1 MEAPEVFDVIVV
13 GAGHA
18 GCEAAL
24 AAARMGCSVLLLTVN
39 VDRIAHMSCNPAIGG
54 LAKGHLVKEID
65 ALGGEMAKN
74 TDATAIQFRRLNTK
88 KGMSVWSSRAQV
100 DMEEYR
106 IRMRQVIEGTPNLF
120 IRQTCVSEVL
130 VEGKRV
136 KGVKDELGEVYMGRT
151 VILAPGTFLRGL
163 IHIGFK
169 NFPGGRLGDPA
180 SYELSQCLV
189 RLGFKL
195 GRFKTGTTPRLDGR
209 TIDFQSM
216 TPQYGDNP
224 PRPFSFFTGKVERP
238 QVPCWLTY
246 TTEKTHEIIRKALDR
261 SPLYTGVIKGKGVRY
276 CPSIEDK
283 VVKFPEKPRHQ
294 VFVEPEGLRT
304 VEYYPNGI
312 SNSLP
317 LDVQIEMVRSIP
329 GLERAEI
336 IRPGYAIEHDFVD
349 PTQLEPTL
357 ETKLI
362 EGLFLAGQINGT
374 TGYEEAAAQG
384 LIAGINAVLKI
395 RGEGPLVLSRSQA
408 YIGVLIDDLV
418 TKGTDEP
425 YRMFPS
431 RAEHRLL
438 LREDNADLRLM
449 PIGHSLGLVDDQA
462 MRRLREKQRAIEET
476 LKRLEEVRLRPTASV
491 NEKLLQLGTSPIKTP
506 TSLKELLRRPE
517 VDLRSLVP
525 FDPHLEDLPQ
535 DVQEEVEFRVKYEG
549 YVKRQEEQIARLR
562 RLEEERIPEDLDFYA
577 IAGLSNEVKEKL
589 SRIKP
594 KTLGQASRIPGV
606 TPAALALLEIHL
618 KRYKERPGCV
628 EKNNEL
634 L

>member
-1 MEAPEVFDVIVV
+1 MDAPEVFDVIVV
-13 GAGHA
+13 GGGHA

-24 AAARMGCSVLLLTVN
+24 AAARMGARVLLLTIN

-74 TDATAIQFRRLNTK
+74 TDRAMIQMRRLNTK

-106 IRMRQVIEGTPNLF
+106 ISMREVLERTPGLF
-120 IRQTCVSEVL
+120 IRQS
-130 VEGKRV
+130 RV
-136 KGVKDELGEVYMGRT
+136 KELLCEDRRIKGVRTDLDETFLGRT

-163 IHIGFK
+163 IHIGLT

-180 SYELSQCLV
+180 SKDLAENLQ
-189 RLGFKL
+189 RLGFRM

-209 TIDFQSM
+209 TIDFKAM
-216 TPQYGDNP
+216 TPQYGEDP
-224 PRPFSFFTGKVERP
+224 PRPFSFSTERIDRP
-238 QVPCWLTY
+238 QVPCWLTW
-246 TTEKTHEIIRKALDR
+246 TTERTHEIIRRALDR
-261 SPLYTGVIKGKGVRY
+261 SPLYTGVIKARGVRY

-283 VVKFPEKPRHQ
+283 VVKFPEKPHHH

-317 LDVQIEMVRSIP
+317 LDVQVEMVRSIP

-336 IRPGYAIEHDFVD
+336 IRPGYGIEHDYVD
-349 PTQLEPTL
+349 PTQLEPWL
-357 ETKLI
+357 ETKAI
-362 EGLFLAGQINGT
+362 GGLFLAGQINGT

-384 LIAGINAVLKI
+384 LMAGINAVLKI
-395 RGEGPLVLSRSQA
+395 RGEEPLVLQRSEA

-431 RAEHRLL
+431 RAEWRLL

-449 PIGHSLGLVDDQA
+449 PIGWKLGLVPEEQY
-462 MRRLREKQRAIEET
+462 RRLLEKKKLIEET
-476 LKRLEEVRLRPTASV
+476 LERLEGMKIRPIGSV
-491 NEKLLQLGTSPIKTP
+491 NDKLRELGTSPIKGTV
-506 TSLKELLRRPE
+506 SLKELLKRPE
-517 VDLRSLVP
+517 VDFDHLAV
-525 FDPHLEDLPQ
+525 FDPFLHDIPKG
-535 DVQEEVEFRVKYEG
+535 VKEEVAFRVKYEG
-549 YVKRQEEQIARLR
+549 YIRRHQEQVEKLR
-562 RLEEERIPEDLDFYA
+562 TMEGLRIPEDMDYSS
-577 IAGLSNEVKEKL
+577 IPGLSTEVKEKL
-589 SRIKP
+589 ERVRP
-594 KTLGQASRIPGV
+594 KTLGQASRIPGI
-606 TPAALALLEIHL
+606 TPAALMLLEVYI
-618 KRYKERPGCV
+618 KRER
-628 EKNNEL
+628 EQKRL
-634 L
+634 LQSEEVLS

>member
-1 MEAPEVFDVIVV
+1 MNIPEVFDVIVV
-13 GAGHA
+13 GGGHA

-24 AAARMGCSVLLLTVN
+24 AAARMGASVLLLTHN

-74 TDATAIQFRRLNTK
+74 TDRTMIQMRRLNTK

-106 IRMRQVIEGTPNLF
+106 IEMRKVLESTSNLF
-120 IRQTCVSEVL
+120 IRQSSVTKLL
-130 VEGKRV
+130 VDGHKI
-136 KGVKDELGEVYMGRT
+136 KGVKTGLEEVFLGKT
-151 VILAPGTFLRGL
+151 VIITPGTFLRGL
-163 IHIGFK
+163 IHIGFR

-180 SYELSQCLV
+180 SYELSEELE
-189 RLGFKL
+189 RLGFRL

-209 TIDFQSM
+209 TIDFSSM
-216 TPQYGDNP
+216 IPQYGEDP
-224 PRPFSFFTGKVERP
+224 PRPFSFFTEKIERP
-238 QVPCWLTY
+238 QAPCWLTW
-246 TTEKTHEIIRKALDR
+246 TTEKTHDIIRKALDR
-261 SPLYTGVIKGKGVRY
+261 SPLYTGIIKGRGVRY

-283 VVKFPEKPRHQ
+283 VVKFPDKERHQ
-294 VFVEPEGLRT
+294 VFLEPEGLRT
-304 VEYYPNGI
+304 NEYYPNGI

-317 LDVQIEMVRSIP
+317 LEVQIEMVRSIP
-329 GLERAEI
+329 GLEKAHI
-336 IRPGYAIEHDFVD
+336 IRPGYAIEHDYVD

-395 RGEGPLVLSRSQA
+395 RGGELLVLERSKA

-431 RAEHRLL
+431 RAEYRLL

-449 PIGHSLGLVDDQA
+449 PIGYKLGLIPEE
-462 MRRLREKQRAIEET
+462 RYKKLLEKQNLIEKT
-476 LKRLEEVRLRPTASV
+476 LKILEEFKLKPQASV
-491 NEKLLQLGTSPIKTP
+491 NDRLKKIGTAALKTP
-506 TSLKELLRRPE
+506 LTLKELLRRPE
-517 VDLRSLVP
+517 VEFDHLVLFLP
-525 FDPHLEDLPQ
+525 EIGKLPQ
-535 DVQEEVEFRVKYEG
+535 DVKEEVTFQVKYEG
-549 YVKRQEEQIARLR
+549 YIQRQKQQVEKSRD
-562 RLEEERIPEDLDFYA
+562 LESIRIPENFDFSS
-577 IAGLSNEVKEKL
+577 IPGLSNEIKEKL
-589 SRIKP
+589 KKVNP
-594 KTLGQASRIPGV
+594 KTLGQASRIPGM
-606 TPAALALLEIHL
+606 TPAALMLLEIFL
-618 KRYKERPGCV
+618 KKG
-628 EKNNEL
+628 NNMSINP
-634 L
+634 